1 MGEVIADGIAD
12 GVWERED
19 LVITT
24 KVFWGRPINNVN
36 DVGLSRK
43 HGKLCSL
50 VFRFVWH

>member
-43 HGKLCSL
+43 HGEM
-50 VFRFVWH
+50 